1 MSEGGYLVPE
11 EFVIHVKARS
21 IMLSNVGLRVPMD
34 SLPSW
39 EAYTEA
45 KQRFNSWQWKLA
57 RWVMPLRYEHFGQ
70 RVLGLDLMVKQE
82 LINAVL
88 ELDARDES

>member
-11 EFVIHVKARS
+11 EFAIDIKAHS
-21 IMLSNVGLRVPMD
+21 LMLSKNIGLRVPMD

-45 KQRFNSWQWKLA
+45 KQRLYSWWWKLA
-57 RWVMPLRYEHFGQ
+57 RRVTPLRHERFVQ
-70 RVLGLDLMVKQE
+70 RVRSLDLMVKQE

-88 ELDARDES
+88 ELDES